1 MTSATTT
8 GGYRVAPAKLD
19 AAAADLDGRAGALG
33 GTKSELAADSLP
45 PQAFGKVSNSQG
57 AYGEWQK
64 TTKEL
69 AADLDKQVNSVR
81 AIQAGLT
88 ASAAGYRRT
97 DTQIAAMYRALL
109 PEDPLPKAGNTSG
122 GAAASTGAW
131 ASTIAA
137 NRTKVSDA
145 LTAEKDNLARLR
157 ASGGDA
163 AAIAK
168 SQQRISLYEN
178 ILDTNRQILKFDPA
192 GTGRIAELIG
202 TIQPG
207 TRDVGLFVPGV
218 HTSLD
223 NYQTYADLGKSL
235 VAADPSGRTAMV
247 VWADG
252 TFPQTVA
259 GQGTQASYA
268 QAMAPD
274 LKSFGDDLQNQIA
287 THAGSG
293 VMVTGIGHSYGA
305 PTMELA
311 EQQGLKV
318 DQTVLVEPAGMGNG
332 VWGPADLPASQAGVH
347 RFSMTAPLD
356 PIIAAQGTTHSV
368 PDLLSNGLTAPVSQ
382 HFDSW
387 SGLGHGA
394 DPDTFPGVTDLETGR
409 GADGGLLWGLSSHD
423 DVLKPGSDSWNN
435 IYGVLTGGPT
445 TPAGSVVTHTLGE
458 SAVEAAGAAANA
470 LLRSW

>member
-1 MTSATTT
+1 MTAD
-8 GGYRVAPAKLD
+8 GYRVAPAALD
-19 AAAADLDGRAGALG
+19 SAAEDLDGRAGALTT
-33 GTKSELAADSLP
+33 TKSSLSTDSFTAE
-45 PQAFGKVSNSQG
+45 AFGRVSNSESAFAQ
-57 AYGEWQK
+57 WKK
-64 TTKEL
+64 TTTEL
-69 AADLDKQVNSVR
+69 AGKLDEQVNRVR
-81 AIQAGLT
+81 AVQAGLT
-88 ASAAGYRRT
+88 ACAAGYRRT
-97 DTQIAAMYRALL
+97 DTQIAAMYRALI
-109 PEDPLPKAGNTSG
+109 PEDPLPSVGKTAGGT
-122 GAAASTGAW
+122 AATAGAW
-131 ASTIAA
+131 AGAIAD
-137 NRTKVSDA
+137 NRIKVSDA
-145 LTAEKDNLARLR
+145 LTAERGNLAKLQ
-157 ASGGDA
+157 ATGGDA

-168 SQQRISLYEN
+168 SQQRISLYED
-178 ILDTNRQILKFDPA
+178 ILANNRQILKFDPA

-235 VAADPSGRTAMV
+235 VAADPTGRTAMV

-252 TFPQTVA
+252 TFPQNVA
-259 GQGTQASYA
+259 EQGTQASYTH
-268 QAMAPD
+268 AMAPN

-311 EQQGLKV
+311 EQQGLKI

-332 VWGPADLPASQAGVH
+332 VWGPGDLPPSQAGVH

-356 PIIAAQGTTHSV
+356 PIIAAQGTTQSV
-368 PDLLSNGLTAPVSQ
+368 PDLLSGGVTGPISQ
-382 HFDSW
+382 HIDSW

-409 GADGGLLWGLSSHD
+409 GADGNLLWGLSAHD

-435 IYGVLTGGPT
+435 IYGVMTGGPT
-445 TPAGSVVTHTLGE
+445 TPAGSVVPHTLGE
-458 SAVEAAGAAANA
+458 AAVEAAGATANA
-470 LLRSW
+470 LLRSR